1 MIDTASFIV
10 RTSGRFQGQYYIDYV
25 GMYRPAEISRA
36 AGVDEVTLAGIYRAN
51 GGRFDDGQ
59 GIFYFDSAI
68 AAQKTISDIFERMPR
83 RNRGRLVAL
92 TESEIAYIRKAL
104 INDGAGFTGVDAD
117 IKAGI
122 FKKLN
127 G

>member
-1 MIDTASFIV
+1 MIDTSSFIV
-10 RTSGRFQGQYYIDYV
+10 RTSGKSVGQYYIDYV
-25 GMYRPAEISRA
+25 GMYRPADISRA

-51 GGRFDDGQ
+51 GGLFDDVQ

-83 RNRGRLVAL
+83 QNRGRLIAF
-92 TESEIAYIRKAL
+92 TEAEIAYIRKAL
-104 INDGAGFTGVDAD
+104 INDGSGFAGVDAGV
-117 IKAGI
+117 KAGI